1 MVTLLALGDIC
12 PGDHY
17 FTLGHGLGR
26 RLAAGWQPLAPVT
39 ARLRA
44 ADLVIG
50 NLEGALA
57 DHSERQ
63 GPVEG
68 AVFRG
73 APGVAGRLREAGV
86 SVAHVAN
93 NHAMQHG
100 EAAFRSTVRA
110 LEGSGIAPLGL
121 HGRGFAC
128 APLIRQ
134 VGPLVVGLL
143 GYSRVPEACA
153 PGQTAYAA
161 PSDAEM
167 VVDVEALS
175 HHVDAV
181 VVSIH
186 WGDEGV
192 ELPSP
197 EVIALGRALVD
208 AGARVVLGHHPHVFQ
223 PVVRYGG
230 GIIAFSL
237 GDALFDLFWHPPLV
251 ESALLEVRLERE
263 GEPEFT
269 LVPVRFHRDYLLKPE
284 RPRAAAAFLDRL
296 DAAAALI
303 AMLPPEEYAAVYAR
317 RLARAV
323 RALNRRKLP
332 FFLGNL
338 PRGASRHKAAFLCR
352 KLGRRHAAP

>member
-1 MVTLLALGDIC
+1 MITLLALGDIC

-26 RLAAGWQPLAPVT
+26 RLAAGWQPLAPVME
-39 ARLRA
+39 RLRA
-44 ADLVIG
+44 ADLVIA

-57 DHSERQ
+57 DQSGRE

-68 AVFRG
+68 VVFRG
-73 APGVAGRLREAGV
+73 APAVAGRLREAGIG
-86 SVAHVAN
+86 VAHLAN

-100 EAAFRSTVRA
+100 EAAFRATVSA
-110 LEGSGIAPLGL
+110 LERSGIAPLGL
-121 HGRGFAC
+121 RGRGFAC
-128 APLIRQ
+128 APLVRQ
-134 VGPLVVGLL
+134 VGALVVGFL
-143 GYSRVPEACA
+143 GYSRVSDGCA
-153 PGQTAYAA
+153 PGQSAYAA

-167 VVDVEALS
+167 LADVQAFS
-175 HHVDAV
+175 RHVDAL

-197 EVIALGRALVD
+197 EVIALGRALVE

-223 PVVRYGG
+223 PVMRHAG

-251 ESALLEVRLERE
+251 ESALLEVRLER
-263 GEPEFT
+263 GRVPEFT

-284 RPRAAAAFLDRL
+284 GPRAAAVFLDRL
-296 DAAAALI
+296 DEAAAWVAG
-303 AMLPPEEYAAVYAR
+303 LPSDEYAAVYAR

-332 FFLGNL
+332 FFLRNL
-338 PRGASRHKAAFLCR
+338 PWGASRHKAAFLCR
-352 KLGRRHAAP
+352 KLGQRRAAL